1 MSIIGLRVPHLGFD
15 TASTAHAI
23 RCSIK
28 LIYFKLEVIRSLYAG
43 KIERLRDNIA
53 LQPPAARQPANGSS
67 SHVVTSSQ
75 SCDYE
80 VDSDVQDIS
89 VADLIIMQSSF
100 DCK

>member
-1 MSIIGLRVPHLGFD
+1 MVPSIFVLKYRPKTVCEVEKLRPSQFSCLSYS
-15 TASTAHAI
+15 AK
-23 RCSIK
+23 R
-28 LIYFKLEVIRSLYAG
+28 EM
-43 KIERLRDNIA
+43 LRDDITA
-53 LQPPAARQPANGSS
+53 RPPAAQQPAVDNS

-89 VADLIIMQSSF
+89 VADLLILQSSF

>member
-1 MSIIGLRVPHLGFD
+1 MVN
-15 TASTAHAI
+15 
-23 RCSIK
+23 K
-28 LIYFKLEVIRSLYAG
+28 LIYVKLEVIRSLHAG
-43 KIERLRDNIA
+43 KIES
-53 LQPPAARQPANGSS
+53 LQPPADRQPAVDNS

-89 VADLIIMQSSF
+89 VADLLIMQSSF